1 LKLSQARFAGLLAAW
16 AQGYKQPWTEFFGA
30 TPEQA
35 FSQAAASSRQG
46 EFTMAMT
53 AELSEIA
60 GADPRLSDEFRPLD
74 IHEQIDATGIK
85 GKHLTF
91 IDDLSADQLSNLFKT
106 AHMLEPFWRSKVPLL
121 EGKVLCALFFQPS
134 SRTRFSHETAML
146 RLGGSI
152 LTESNPLVSS
162 SAAKGESLYDAL
174 RVISQYADVMV
185 LRHPNDEEVLP
196 TIAQLG
202 DKSSPII
209 SGGYGDVT
217 HPTQG
222 LLDMYT
228 AWRALG
234 GTFKGMKVMIA
245 TPDLS
250 RARSGQSFGLGL
262 ARMGVRLFYS
272 GTKGLET
279 PTVIRDKLDAM
290 NANYTEH
297 NDLTMAQHEEM
308 IADEGIQLVYLPGC
322 SVKKG
327 DPGRDDFLKKM
338 QEYYFTLPG
347 LKALEA
353 KTGTTVGIMHS
364 LPRND
369 GEFDFAI
376 DDSPHQLYF
385 KQIGFSVPLRMALL
399 ACITGTG

>member
-1 LKLSQARFAGLLAAW
+1 MNKTAHNAARATRGPAGL
-16 AQGYKQPWTEFFGA
+16 
-30 TPEQA
+30 
-35 FSQAAASSRQG
+35 
-46 EFTMAMT
+46 
-53 AELSEIA
+53 
-60 GADPRLSDEFRPLD
+60 GADFAPLD
-74 IHEQIDATGIK
+74 IHAQIERTGIR
-85 GKHLTF
+85 GRHLTF
-91 IDDLSADQLSNLFKT
+91 IDDLSGDELSNLFKT
-106 AHMLEPFWRSKVPLL
+106 AHMFEPFWRSRVPLL

-146 RLGGSI
+146 RLGGSV

-162 SAAKGESLYDAL
+162 SAAKGESLHDAL
-174 RVISQYADVMV
+174 RVISQYADIMV
-185 LRHPNDEEVLP
+185 LRHPDDKEVLA
-196 TIAQLG
+196 TIDGLG
-202 DKSSPII
+202 ADASPII

-234 GTFKGMKVMIA
+234 GSFEDMCVMIA

-262 ARMGVRLFYS
+262 ARMGVRLIYC
-272 GTKGLET
+272 GTTGLRT
-279 PTVIRDKLDAM
+279 PEVIRKKLDKM
-290 NANYTEH
+290 GANYVEH
-297 NDLTMAQHEEM
+297 NDLTLDQHEQM
-308 IADEGIQLVYLPGC
+308 IADEGVQLVYLPGC

-338 QEYYFTLPG
+338 QAYHFNLEG
-347 LKALEA
+347 LEKLKQ
-353 KTGTTVGIMHS
+353 KTGRTIGIMHS
-364 LPRND
+364 LPRNE

-399 ACITGTG
+399 ASIAGT